1 LPKTLLLSSHDI
13 IRTLVLFG
21 YHPIKK
27 SISHIHLWNE
37 EKRRLVT
44 VPSHGEVAAGTF
56 LSVLEQADIGQKE
69 FLAREQVK

>member
-1 LPKTLLLSSHDI
+1 MSGPSLLSSHDV

-21 YHPIKK
+21 FRPVKK

-37 EKRRLVT
+37 EKRRLIT
-44 VPSHGEVAAGTF
+44 VPSHGELAAGTF

-69 FLAREQVK
+69 FLMRE